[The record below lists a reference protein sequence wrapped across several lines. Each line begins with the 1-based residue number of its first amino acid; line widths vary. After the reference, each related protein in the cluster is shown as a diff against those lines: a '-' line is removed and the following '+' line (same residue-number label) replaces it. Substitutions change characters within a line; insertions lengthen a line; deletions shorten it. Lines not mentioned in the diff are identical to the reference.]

1 MSKPLNMMNV
11 LWMIAMNQ
19 TVILTCLT
27 YKNHLLMV
35 AMKTNMHTGGTWR
48 RKQKAQQEQK

>member
-1 MSKPLNMMNV
+1 MMNV